1 MSRSVRIFS
10 PAKNAMQSGV
20 NNTRQWKL
28 DFDIMPEGAR
38 WENPLMGWASTADAL
53 QAVEMQFDTKEEA
66 IYFAEKQG
74 WTYYIQEPKVRKFKP
89 QVYADNFRYSPDK
102 LRNIHTK

>member
-1 MSRSVRIFS
+1 MERSVRIYS

-20 NNTRQWKL
+20 NNTRQWKI

-38 WENPLMGWASTADAL
+38 WENPLMGWASTL
-53 QAVEMQFDTKEEA
+53 EMQFDTKEDA

-74 WTYYIQEPKVRKFKP
+74 WTYYIQEPKARKFKP
-89 QVYADNFRYSPDK
+89 QVYADNFRYNSGK
-102 LRNIHTK
+102 LRIIHTK